1 MAHVGAKRSSER
13 CNYNGGKVLR
23 IASLVSTLVVVG
35 KKEREDNNQRVLIQQ
50 H

>member
-1 MAHVGAKRSSER
+1 MLVQNVALKD